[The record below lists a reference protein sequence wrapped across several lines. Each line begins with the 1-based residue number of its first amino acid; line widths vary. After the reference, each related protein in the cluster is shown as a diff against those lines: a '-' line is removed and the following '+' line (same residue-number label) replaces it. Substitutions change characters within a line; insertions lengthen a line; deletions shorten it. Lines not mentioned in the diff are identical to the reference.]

1 MKKICFICILLFIT
15 FCVYALPYTHYT
27 CDYLRIRKD
36 YNLNS
41 EIISVLEPNMAVE
54 IIAKGKKDTIDG
66 ITANWVKVT
75 SANGHVGWCFS
86 GYLNPIEKDVSEIL
100 AKEVE
105 KVESGAY
112 PVKKIPLKN
121 LKNITSITEL
131 SGKDGYYIQQ
141 EGRGFQDAGRAPEI
155 LQLVIENE
163 KVFVKEI
170 DIVNGEIITLKKTE
184 FIFDGKTYSHDK
196 SNIKLNDKNQLYIF
210 YLENVPEKNWLGT
223 YEYEKP
229 YTKSD
234 INSVQLVNQTSD
246 VLKNYVGLYKF
257 DSFKIIKNENYNFPT
272 SNVQNSKIDITYN
285 DTKKC
290 LSVNYRYLTNITNSS
305 PSNNILDFIEV
316 SSTEPF
322 FWSYGEGAGF
332 KERKFWFYKGGIAV
346 SYEKKSYEFD
356 ANHDVK
362 EENYIKYVVFLKKVE

>member
-1 MKKICFICILLFIT
+1 MKKKFYLCILFLVT
-15 FCVYALPYTHYT
+15 SLLYSLPYTHYT
-27 CDYLRIRKD
+27 SDYLRIRND

-41 EIISVLEPNMAVE
+41 QIITVLEPNMGVE

-66 ITANWVKVT
+66 IKSNWVKVI
-75 SANGHVGWCFS
+75 SANGYVGWCFA
-86 GYLNPIEKDVSEIL
+86 GYLKPIEKDVSEIL

-184 FIFDGKTYSHDK
+184 FIFDGKTFAHNK
-196 SNIKLNDKNQLYIF
+196 SNIKINDKNQINIF
-210 YLENVPEKNWLGT
+210 YLENVPENQWLGT
-223 YEYEKP
+223 YEYDKP
-229 YTKSD
+229 YTKVPN
-234 INSVQLVNQTSD
+234 INYNQLVNQTTD
-246 VLKNYVGLYKF
+246 VLKNYAGVYKF
-257 DSFKIIKNENYNFPT
+257 DSFKIIKNENYIFP
-272 SNVQNSKIDITYN
+272 SLNVQNSKIDITYN
-285 DTKKC
+285 EIKKC
-290 LSVNYRYLTNITNSS
+290 LSVKYSNLSNIVVKENSR
-305 PSNNILDFIEV
+305 NWTLDFIET
-316 SSTEPF
+316 SSNEPF
-322 FWSYGEGAGF
+322 FWTYGEGVGF

-346 SYEKKSYEFD
+346 SYEEEKSESY
-356 ANHDVK
+356 VK
-362 EENYIKYVVFLKKVE
+362 CVVFLKKVE